1 LTDKKNKSHTDL
13 EKLRTERR
21 EHTILKDMEE
31 ADYMEVRDINLKDKE
46 EKEKRLKETKIKIE
60 KFKNDKEA
68 DPTY

>member
-1 LTDKKNKSHTDL
+1 
-13 EKLRTERR
+13 
-21 EHTILKDMEE
+21 MEE

-68 DPTY
+68 DPTYQELKEAIEKFTKDL